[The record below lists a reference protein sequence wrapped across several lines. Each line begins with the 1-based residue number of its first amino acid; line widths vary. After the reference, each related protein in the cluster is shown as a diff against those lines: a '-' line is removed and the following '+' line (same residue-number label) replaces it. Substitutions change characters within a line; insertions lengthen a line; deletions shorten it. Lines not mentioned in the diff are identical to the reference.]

1 MRTGQSICRS
11 GTRACRVIDRLHR
24 PLYCIDDLSL
34 DMPFRILVGSYT
46 NEIYTV
52 SFDPD
57 ALKLTLESTLTVG
70 HHPSWI
76 TPHPTDPSVVFT
88 GLEQDGGKAF
98 VIRYDAEGKG
108 TVVGNAPSGGADP
121 CTLLARGTEL
131 LIGNVSS
138 LPLIRLVCRKLIR
151 AQYTSGHFTTI
162 PLSHEPPHLVAE
174 QSTIVHF
181 KGTGP
186 NKDRQEGSHPHQI
199 YIHPTRGELLI
210 PDLGADITRRFTKGS
225 SGEWAPNGEVKY
237 KAGSGPRHVV
247 VYSASLA
254 SLHLRR

>member
-138 LPLIRLVCRKLIR
+138 LRRLSWFVGNLYAPSTHPGISQLSPYRTSPRIWLRSRALSSISRVQARIRTDRRVRIR
-151 AQYTSGHFTTI
+151 TKF
-162 PLSHEPPHLVAE
+162 
-174 QSTIVHF
+174 
-181 KGTGP
+181 
-186 NKDRQEGSHPHQI
+186 I
-199 YIHPTRGELLI
+199 YIPPAESCSSPT
-210 PDLGADITRRFTKGS
+210 
-225 SGEWAPNGEVKY
+225 
-237 KAGSGPRHVV
+237 
-247 VYSASLA
+247 LA
-254 SLHLRR
+254 RT